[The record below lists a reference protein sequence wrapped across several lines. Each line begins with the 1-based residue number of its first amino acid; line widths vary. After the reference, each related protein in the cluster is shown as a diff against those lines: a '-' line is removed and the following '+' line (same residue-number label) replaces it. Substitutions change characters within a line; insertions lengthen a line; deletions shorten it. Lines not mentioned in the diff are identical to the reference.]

1 MTRSDLY
8 KAILPKLADFL
19 LSAGIITAVDRDNID
34 DEISLTHYEDASM
47 QLVSLPSTVA
57 FKKIAQY
64 IHDGLSDSSE
74 IMDVLPVRHK
84 TAAEENRGR
93 LKPFSYKRA
102 DLAILPVV
110 TINKEVKNTSV
121 VDLDSRCGKILDLIW
136 LENINNIAELN
147 YLWECCLGQHE
158 HDFYLLTSEPTSVEG
173 DWRLYSYGYLCFVNE
188 DRFERPSELN
198 YTGSNP
204 FMAAIPYNSANKYE
218 QYFDA
223 YNVMSESKYADD
235 VLLRYLRMYQIL
247 EYFGYRRILAGM
259 TKGNIRENGFVRNLI
274 SKVGGRSNNELTEIK
289 SGVSDLLPHLATRP
303 PQTGL
308 LVSTDITPQMEAF
321 IKDKLLLSA
330 YSFCDDQL
338 WNVIYK
344 LRNSIV
350 HNKESEFHFT
360 YSNTDVYIQGIELMK
375 LFIHKLEP
383 EIVKIINDPA
393 VTGLEFANQKVQV
406 Y

>member
-8 KAILPKLADFL
+8 KAILPKLVDYLF
-19 LSAGIITAVDRDNID
+19 SAGIIAAVDRDNID
-34 DEISLTHYEDASM
+34 DDISLTHYEDASL
-47 QLVSLPSTVA
+47 QLISLPSAVV
-57 FKKIAQY
+57 FKKIVQY
-64 IHDGLSDSSE
+64 IHDGLSDGSE
-74 IMDVLPVRHK
+74 IMDILPVRHK
-84 TAAEENRGR
+84 TAAEENKGR

-102 DLAILPVV
+102 DLAVMPVV
-110 TINKEVKNTSV
+110 TITKELQNTSV
-121 VDLDSRCGKILDLIW
+121 VDLDSRCGKIIDLIW
-136 LENINNIAELN
+136 LDYKDTVTELN
-147 YLWECCLGQHE
+147 YFWECCGGQHE
-158 HDFYLLTSEPTSVEG
+158 LDYYLLTSEPDTDNG

-188 DRFERPSELN
+188 DRFDRPSELN

-204 FMAAIPYNSANKYE
+204 FVATITYNSGNKYE

-223 YNVMSESKYADD
+223 YNVMSESKYSDD

-330 YSFCDDQL
+330 YSFCDEQL

-350 HNKESEFHFT
+350 HNKESELHFT
-360 YSNTDVYIQGIELMK
+360 YSNTDVYMQGIELMK
-375 LFIHKLEP
+375 LFVQKLEP

-393 VTGLEFANQKVQV
+393 VTGLEFASQKVQV